1 MSNNNNNAEVTEK
14 AKRIHDQAPSDLFA
28 DFMRSGWAPSDY
40 SDLAP
45 LEVVTYA
52 FARRQ
57 VLSAAYPGIRLVLP
71 AGGYKVRS
79 NDTDYQYRPH
89 SAFAYYSGVQGADST
104 ADAVL
109 VMEPTQGG
117 HLTYLYIHPRSTRDT
132 DAFYRDAKYG
142 ELWVGRR
149 YTLDEA
155 KARYQIDTR
164 LVNDLEAFLKD
175 GKETLIIR
183 GEDAMVDGAV
193 KKHDRE
199 SEFLTFTSE
208 QRLVKDDYEIAEM
221 QKAVD
226 ASALGFNDVISVMPA
241 AVVTPRGERVLE
253 AAFYGRAR
261 VLGNDLG
268 YNTIVGAGA
277 HACVLHWI
285 RNDGDVRP
293 GQLVLVD
300 AGVEVESFYTADITR
315 TLPVTGKFTPAQRS
329 LYMLV
334 YEAQLAGF
342 AAIKPGVKF
351 SEINAACQK
360 VLAEGLAAMGVLTVS
375 AEESLKP
382 EVGLHRR
389 WTLHGVS
396 HHLGIDVHDCAHAR
410 KENYLD
416 KELEVGMVLTVEPG
430 LYIQPDDELFAPE
443 YRGIGIRIED
453 DIVVTADGYRNL
465 SENIPRHPDEIE
477 KWMQTLL
484 GRQ

>member
-1 MSNNNNNAEVTEK
+1 MSNNNDNAEVAEK

-199 SEFLTFTSE
+199 GEFLTFTSE

-241 AVVTPRGERVLE
+241 AVATPRGERVLE

-351 SEINAACQK
+351 SEINTACQK

-453 DIVVTADGYRNL
+453 DIVVTEDGCRNL
-465 SENIPRHPDEIE
+465 SEDIPRHPDAIE
-477 KWMQTLL
+477 KWMKSIL
-484 GRQ
+484 R

>member
-1 MSNNNNNAEVTEK
+1 L
-14 AKRIHDQAPSDLFA
+14 Q
-28 DFMRSGWAPSDY
+28 
-40 SDLAP
+40 P

-52 FARRQ
+52 YSRRR
-57 VLSAAYPGIRLVLP
+57 VLSSAFPGTRIVIK
-71 AGGYKVRS
+71 AGGFKVRA
-79 NDTDYQYRPH
+79 NDTDYNYRPD
-89 SAFAYYSGVQGADST
+89 SAFVYYSGVQGSDAT

-109 VMEPTQGG
+109 VLEPNGDS
-117 HLTYLYIHPRSTRDT
+117 HLTYLYMNPRSTRDT
-132 DAFYRDAKYG
+132 DAFYRDVKYG

-149 YTLDEA
+149 FTLAEA
-155 KARYQIDTR
+155 QETYQIDTR
-164 LVNDLEAFLKD
+164 NLSELESFLAD
-175 GKETLIIR
+175 GKKTLTLDDD
-183 GEDAMVDGAV
+183 ELLV
-193 KKHDRE
+193 
-199 SEFLTFTSE
+199 FTSE
-208 QRLVKDDYEIAEM
+208 QRLCKDEYEIDQM

-226 ASALGFNDVISVMPA
+226 ATALGFNDVIHAIPA
-241 AVVTPRGERVLE
+241 AVETPRGERVLD

-261 VLGNDLG
+261 IAGNDLG
-268 YNTIVGAGA
+268 YNTIVGAGS

-285 RNDGDVRP
+285 RNDGDIHR
-293 GQLVLVD
+293 GELVLVD
-300 AGVEVESFYTADITR
+300 AGVELDSFYTADITR
-315 TLPVTGKFTPAQRS
+315 TLPVNGIFSPSQRA

-342 AAIKPGVKF
+342 AAIKPGVLF
-351 SEINAACQK
+351 SEINKACQA
-360 VLAEGLAAMGVLTVS
+360 VLAQGLADMGVLSVS

-396 HHLGIDVHDCAHAR
+396 HHLGLDVHDCSEAR
-410 KENYLD
+410 RDMYMNAPMRE
-416 KELEVGMVLTVEPG
+416 GMVLTVEPG

-465 SENIPRHPDEIE
+465 SENIPRHPDDIE

>member
-1 MSNNNNNAEVTEK
+1 MSMNNENAETTEK
-14 AKRIHDQAPSDLFA
+14 AKRIHDQAPSDQFA
-28 DFMRSGWAPSDY
+28 EFMRSGWAPSDY
-40 SDLAP
+40 EGLEP

-57 VLSAAYPGIRLVLP
+57 VLSAAFPGIRLVLP
-71 AGGYKVRS
+71 AGGYKVRA

-109 VMEPTQGG
+109 VMEPTDGG

-149 YTLDEA
+149 FTLAEA
-155 KARYQIDTR
+155 QARYQIDTR

-183 GEDAMVDGAV
+183 GEDAMVDASV
-193 KKHDRE
+193 TKHERE
-199 SEFLTFTSE
+199 EEFVTFTSE
-208 QRLVKDDYEIAEM
+208 QRLVKDEYELREL

-226 ASALGFNDVISVMPA
+226 ASALGFNDVISVIPA
-241 AVVTPRGERVLE
+241 ATHTPRGERVLE

-285 RNDGDVRP
+285 RNDGDVRK

-315 TLPVTGKFTPAQRS
+315 TLPVSGKFTPAQRA

-334 YEAQLAGF
+334 YESQLAGF

-351 SEINAACQK
+351 SEINRACQE
-360 VLAEGLAAMGVLTVS
+360 VLAKGLADMGVLTVS
-375 AEESLKP
+375 AEESMKP

-396 HHLGIDVHDCAHAR
+396 HHLGLDVHDCAHAR

-416 KELEVGMVLTVEPG
+416 AELREGMVLTVEPG

-465 SENIPRHPDEIE
+465 SENIPRHPDAIE
-477 KWMQTLL
+477 KWMKSLL
-484 GRQ
+484 G